1 MTVFKRKTTAGT
13 TQEYHYSFMKAGKRY
28 HGVCV
33 SCYDKESATAY
44 EQRIKDTVAEL
55 KAQKSVKALVENFRD
70 ELAGGDKI
78 RLEDAFDLALEK
90 PTAKSSG
97 EKHSKAKRSR
107 FADFVA
113 FMKKTSPDVNFLNQV
128 TVSHAEK
135 YINYIRKNGKFV
147 KTVKFKTSK
156 GNTASYKTKNT
167 QLSPATLNRYHE
179 EIQWVFDVLS
189 RDASIQENPF
199 ADIRSVVES
208 SEPREAFTSE
218 ELEKILSSAPPFIY
232 AIFVVGFFTA
242 LREGD
247 ISTLRWSDVLWEFGI
262 IRRTLLKT
270 GVTVE
275 IPIMPPLMNFL
286 QQQVGKDPEYV
297 LPDHAA
303 MYLDNPDGITYRVKN
318 FLESIG
324 IVTTKKV
331 AGRGRAVSIK
341 DVHSLRHTFCYFAGV
356 SGIPLVVVQS
366 IVGHMTPD
374 MTAHYTAHAD
384 RKTKVEKLSGL
395 PCFNNLIAETKRVAL
410 IEQTRLQIIEKIKTA
425 DYDTINRIASIVLPV
440 KVKKSLLRSTEPEIS
455 TGSLIELQ

>member
-33 SCYDKESATAY
+33 GCYDKESAIEY
-44 EQRIKDTVAEL
+44 EQHIKDTVSEL
-55 KAQKSVKALVENFRD
+55 KAQKSVKALVENFRN

-78 RLEDAFDLALEK
+78 ALEDAFDLAAEK
-90 PTAKSSG
+90 PTSKSSG
-97 EKHSKAKRSR
+97 EKHAKAKRSR

-113 FMKKTSPDVNFLNQV
+113 FMKKIYPDVKFLNQV

-147 KTVKFKTSK
+147 KKVEFKTSQ
-156 GNTASYKTKNT
+156 GNIASYNTKNT

-199 ADIRSVVES
+199 ASIRSVIES
-208 SEPREAFTSE
+208 SEPREAFSSE

-232 AIFVVGFFTA
+232 AVFVVGFFTA

-247 ISTLRWSDVLWEFGI
+247 ISTLLWSDVLWEHGI
-262 IRRTLLKT
+262 IRRKLLKT

-286 QQQVGKDPEYV
+286 QQQIGKHEEYV
-297 LPDHAA
+297 LPDHAT

-318 FLESIG
+318 FLEGIG
-324 IVTTKKV
+324 IKTTKKV

-356 SGIPLVVVQS
+356 AGIPLVVVQS
-366 IVGHMTPD
+366 IVGHMTPE
-374 MTAHYTAHAD
+374 MTSHYTAHAD
-384 RKTKVEKLSGL
+384 RKTKIEKLSGL
-395 PCFNNLIAETKRVAL
+395 PCFSNLVTESRRATL
-410 IEQTRLQIIEKIKTA
+410 IEQTRLKLIEKIKVA
-425 DYDTINRIASIVLPV
+425 DYDTINRIAAILLPV
-440 KVKKSLLRSTEPEIS
+440 KPKRSLLRKTELETPK
-455 TGSLIELQ
+455 LL